1 MDTQNITQNF
11 GSRKS
16 QTSQLINGTVLVER
30 YMIQQVIG
38 IGGMGAVYR
47 ARDLHFP
54 NVVKLVAVKEMINT
68 ARDPLVKQ
76 TIVQNFEREAHILV
90 ALSHPC
96 IPKIFDFFT
105 HDNRSYLVLEFINGK
120 DLEALLR
127 ETDDFIPED
136 QVIGWAIEL
145 CDVLTFLHS
154 HKPEPIIFRDMKPSN
169 IMVNADNHI
178 VLVDFGIAKLFK
190 EGQKGT
196 MIGTEG
202 YSPPEQYRGEATQR
216 ADIYSLGATL
226 HHILTRRDPRL
237 EAPFT
242 FLERPIRQINTN
254 VSVEL
259 EGVINTALQYNPMDR
274 FQSADAMKEALIMA
288 AKRTGTLSRITQ
300 GFAPTVVQEQTI
312 KPLWTFKCEDEIR
325 GSAVLDSNTVYL
337 GAYDNNLYALNASTG
352 EFEWKFAADGGI
364 VSRPL
369 IMEGTIYFGSED
381 SKLYALSA
389 RSGKPI
395 WSYITEGPIRSSVR
409 AAEGHVFFGSDDSN
423 IYAVNMIT
431 GKRAWRLES
440 SGPVRSTPFI
450 TNDYIY
456 FGSEFGEVM
465 CIDFRGQIKWR
476 FLSKR
481 AVTSSPLVDQGVIF
495 FASLDGTFYALDAK
509 SGWSLWRFRMG
520 KGSISSP
527 TKLSSFVYV
536 GSADNNIYCLDANT
550 AKEVWHFKTEHQVSG
565 SPVVYKDSLFCGS
578 VDGNLYCLD
587 YRTGRFKW
595 KYATGGPI
603 TGTPVVN
610 NDVVYIGSHDSI
622 LYALLV

>member
-54 NVVKLVAVKEMINT
+54 NVMKLVAVKEMINT

-127 ETDDFIPED
+127 ETDDFIPEE

-169 IMVNADNHI
+169 IMVNQDNHI

-242 FLERPIRQINTN
+242 FLERPIRQINPNTT
-254 VSVEL
+254 VEL

-274 FQSADAMKEALIMA
+274 FQSAEAMKEALIMA
-288 AKRTGTLSRITQ
+288 AKRTGSLSRITQ

-325 GSAVLDSNTVYL
+325 GSPVLDGNTVYL

-352 EFEWKFAADGGI
+352 EFDWKFAAEGGI

-369 IMEGTIYFGSED
+369 VLEGTLYFGSED

-389 RSGKPI
+389 RSGKPV
-395 WSYITEGPIRSSVR
+395 WSYTTEGPIRSSVR
-409 AAEGHVFFGSDDSN
+409 AAEGHVFFGSDDAN

-431 GKRAWRLES
+431 GKRAWRLEA
-440 SGPVRSTPFI
+440 SGPVRSTPYI

-456 FGSEFGEVM
+456 FGTEYGEVM

-495 FASLDGTFYALDAK
+495 FASLDATFYALDAK

-550 AKEVWHFKTEHQVSG
+550 AKEVWHYKTDHQVSG

-587 YRTGRFKW
+587 YRTGRMKW
-595 KYATGGPI
+595 RYATGGPI

-610 NDVVYIGSHDSI
+610 NDVVYIGSHDCI